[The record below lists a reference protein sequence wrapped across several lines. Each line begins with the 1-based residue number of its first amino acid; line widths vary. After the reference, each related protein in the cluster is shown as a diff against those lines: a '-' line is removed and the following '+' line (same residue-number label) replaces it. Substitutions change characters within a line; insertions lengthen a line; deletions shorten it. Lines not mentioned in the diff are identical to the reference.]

1 MVSHVP
7 TEFASFFR
15 SLLGFFFLLV
25 LGVTWVKSMLVSL
38 YFFLFT
44 LITRGFALCVC
55 IYESSFVAKQWGGWR
70 QGISDLNYSS
80 FFFSCR
86 KNTGRSR
93 ATSCLCSVR
102 KSRINGWTNAKK
114 SLAQLRMALLT
125 RSFAQLYAGLTLQQR
140 AEKAQGL
147 AKRLE
152 DGGGGGSAGCAVL
165 RCKFPALFP
174 VHPS

>member
-1 MVSHVP
+1 
-7 TEFASFFR
+7 
-15 SLLGFFFLLV
+15 
-25 LGVTWVKSMLVSL
+25 
-38 YFFLFT
+38 
-44 LITRGFALCVC
+44 
-55 IYESSFVAKQWGGWR
+55 
-70 QGISDLNYSS
+70 
-80 FFFSCR
+80 
-86 KNTGRSR
+86 
-93 ATSCLCSVR
+93 
-102 KSRINGWTNAKK
+102 
-114 SLAQLRMALLT
+114 LAQLRMALLT